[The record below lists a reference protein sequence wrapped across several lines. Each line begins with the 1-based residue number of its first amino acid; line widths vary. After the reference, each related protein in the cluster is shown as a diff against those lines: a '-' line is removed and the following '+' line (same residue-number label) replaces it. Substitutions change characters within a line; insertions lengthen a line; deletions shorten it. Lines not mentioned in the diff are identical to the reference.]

1 MWLEHPAPVVISEGI
16 GEAISDSTDSASP
29 LGSKRGHNRLGRRG
43 IDDFIIGRDPASTVY
58 QAIVPRITAKK
69 VVIREKNRDASI
81 PVVAPDRNPDRNI
94 LNDGAGANRVPATSY
109 ED

>member
-16 GEAISDSTDSASP
+16 GEAISDSKDSASP

-69 VVIREKNRDASI
+69 VVIREKTVLVWVARNLATALVRSHDSAGLVGSVRDQL
-81 PVVAPDRNPDRNI
+81 PD
-94 LNDGAGANRVPATSY
+94 
-109 ED
+109 